1 MWLLKMGWKNLWR
14 NKYRTLITVSAI
26 FFAVILATVVSSLQK
41 GVFDNLIKNV
51 VGFYTG
57 YIQVHHAGYW
67 DEQILENSFEQ
78 NPIAEKS
85 ILKVPGVIGIA
96 PRLESF
102 ALAASDQFTK
112 GCMVIGISPLDEDKV
127 TQLKAKITQGSY
139 LQTTDKE
146 VIIAEGLASRLRLQL
161 NDTLILIGQ
170 GYHGATAAGKFKIK
184 GILKFGSPDL
194 NTKTV
199 FMPLLLAQELY
210 SAENELTSYVVS
222 IDNPD
227 RLDAIAGS
235 IRKSL
240 DKNYEVMTWEEMM
253 PNIVQH
259 ISTDKASMSIIIGIL
274 YLLISFGIFGTLLMM
289 MVERKFE
296 IGMLIAIGM
305 KKVKLCVLLLAEC
318 ILTTFTGCLLGLLIS
333 TPIVWYLK
341 RNPISFGKD
350 VAKVY
355 EQFGFEP
362 IFPATLNI
370 DIFIRQALI
379 VLIIGLVLS
388 LYPVINII
396 RINPIKAM
404 RGEV

>member
-14 NKYRTLITVSAI
+14 NKYRTFITVSAI

-253 PNIVQH
+253 PSIVQH

-305 KKVKLCVLLLAEC
+305 KKVKLCFLLLTEC
-318 ILTTFTGCLLGLLIS
+318 ILTTFTGCVLGLLIS

-341 RNPISFGKD
+341 MNPISFGKD

>member
-14 NKYRTLITVSAI
+14 NKYRTFITVSAI

-57 YIQVHHAGYW
+57 YMQVHHAGYW

-253 PNIVQH
+253 PSIVQH

-305 KKVKLCVLLLAEC
+305 KKVKLCFLLLAEC
-318 ILTTFTGCLLGLLIS
+318 VLTTFTGCILGLLIS

>member
-14 NKYRTLITVSAI
+14 NKYRTFITVSAI

-85 ILKVPGVIGIA
+85 ILKVPGVIGLA

-139 LQTTDKE
+139 LQTTDEE

-253 PNIVQH
+253 PSIVQH

-305 KKVKLCVLLLAEC
+305 KKVKLCFLLLAEC
-318 ILTTFTGCLLGLLIS
+318 ILTTFTGCVLGLLIS

-341 RNPISFGKD
+341 MNPISFGKD

>member
-14 NKYRTLITVSAI
+14 NKYRTFITVSAI

-253 PNIVQH
+253 PSIVQH

-305 KKVKLCVLLLAEC
+305 KKVKLCFLLLAEC
-318 ILTTFTGCLLGLLIS
+318 ILTTFTGCVLGLLIS

-341 RNPISFGKD
+341 MNPISFGKD

>member
-41 GVFDNLIKNV
+41 GIFDNLIKNV

-57 YIQVHHAGYW
+57 YIQVHQAGYW

-78 NPIAEKS
+78 NTIAEKS

-112 GCMVIGISPLDEDKV
+112 GCMVIGISPLDENKV

-146 VIIAEGLASRLRLQL
+146 VIIAEGLANRLRLQL

-199 FMPLLLAQELY
+199 FMPILLAQELY
-210 SAENELTSYVVS
+210 SAENGLTSYVVS
-222 IDNPD
+222 IGNPD

-235 IRKSL
+235 IREAL
-240 DKNYEVMTWEEMM
+240 DKDYEVMTWEEMM
-253 PNIVQH
+253 PNVVQH

-305 KKVKLCVLLLAEC
+305 KKVKLCFLLLAEC
-318 ILTTFTGCLLGLLIS
+318 IITTLIGCLLGLLIS
-333 TPIVWYLK
+333 SPIVWYLN

-362 IFPATLNI
+362 IFPAALNI
-370 DIFIRQALI
+370 DIFLRQALI

-396 RINPIKAM
+396 RINPAKAM

>member
-1 MWLLKMGWKNLWR
+1 MWLLKLGWKNLWR
-14 NKYRTLITVSAI
+14 NKYRTFITVSAI

-210 SAENELTSYVVS
+210 SAENALTSYVVS

-305 KKVKLCVLLLAEC
+305 KKVKLCFLLLAEC
-318 ILTTFTGCLLGLLIS
+318 ILTTFTGCVLGLLIS